1 MRLVIPTEHLNNVR
15 KAGCTLVSKTMNSE
29 IEKKLSELRKSA
41 EQQNELALHV
51 ALHMLHACYLNGTHK
66 QFAKH
71 CCEFSEVKVS
81 LNGPKA
87 EGFTDKPVRLQ

>member
-1 MRLVIPTEHLNNVR
+1 
-15 KAGCTLVSKTMNSE
+15 MNSE
-29 IEKKLSELRKSA
+29 IEKKLSELRDTA

-51 ALHMLHACYLNGTHK
+51 ALQMLHACYLKGTHK

-81 LNGPKA
+81 VAELKA
-87 EGFTDKPVRLQ
+87 EESTDKPFRLQ